1 MDLPPPSYQDA
12 ISHGNNPH
20 LPITHHDTLVLDG
33 HTIYTA
39 SPPSP
44 FLYQIIPSSSSSAS
58 ATASGSPPSTYAL
71 QKWCFRLPD
80 QDHPDPTT
88 LKSRLHHIYDIHRQ
102 TVSLPNSLSLA
113 LRPAIKLD
121 GRAGNRHSY
130 REVLLQAG
138 HTGWTTCAA
147 TEGWFRADLPLR
159 DRFRRDGRIAWR
171 SRDGLFVA
179 EETRARRGD
188 DKRALPRLA
197 IRAPLR
203 EKDLDLLVA
212 CWVARVMKQAEGDER
227 DSREC
232 KLNFRF
238 YIIFSFFFF
247 LFSPLP
253 SLLTLLSS
261 STAKQFN
268 HIPTFNPAPV
278 RGPGQDLYVC

>member
-33 HTIYTA
+33 HTIYSA

-44 FLYQIIPSSSSSAS
+44 FLYQITPSPSSSSAS
-58 ATASGSPPSTYAL
+58 ASGSPPSTYAL

-80 QDHPDPTT
+80 QDQPDPTT

-102 TVSLPNSLSLA
+102 TVSLPNSLSLT

-212 CWVARVMKQAEGDER
+212 CWVARVMKQAEGEER
-227 DSREC
+227 WRKGGKGGEERKGGKGGKGESRE
-232 KLNFRF
+232 
-238 YIIFSFFFF
+238 YHS
-247 LFSPLP
+247 P

-261 STAKQFN
+261 PTAKRFN

-278 RGPGQDLYVC
+278 RGPGQDSCVC